1 MKIIF
6 HMRFIILFIIV
17 FLTSCTQNKVT
28 SNHGVLSLE
37 KKYNEIFIKKTNKN
51 DILDI
56 LGPPST
62 SSTFN
67 NNIWIY
73 VERKKTNQ
81 SIIKLGK
88 KKIEKNNVLVLEL
101 DERNIMVKKEL
112 YDLNKMNKL
121 DFSKNTTEKSYSKN
135 TFIYNLLT
143 SLREKINAP
152 RRKIL
157 KK

>member
-1 MKIIF
+1 
-6 HMRFIILFIIV
+6 MRFIILFIVV
-17 FLTSCTQNKVT
+17 FLASCTQNKVT

-37 KKYNEIFIKKTNKN
+37 KKYNEIFINKTNKN

-62 SSTFN
+62 ESTFN

-81 SIIKLGK
+81 TIIKLGK

-101 DERNIMVKKEL
+101 DERGILVKKEL

-157 KK
+157 EK

>member
-1 MKIIF
+1 
-6 HMRFIILFIIV
+6 MRFIILFIVV
-17 FLTSCTQNKVT
+17 FLASCTQNKVT

-62 SSTFN
+62 DSTFN

-81 SIIKLGK
+81 TIIKLGK

-101 DERNIMVKKEL
+101 DERGILKKKEL

-121 DFSKNTTEKSYSKN
+121 DFSKNTTEKTYSKN
-135 TFIYNLLT
+135 TFMYNFLT

-157 KK
+157 EK

>member
-1 MKIIF
+1 
-6 HMRFIILFIIV
+6 MRFIILFIIV
-17 FLTSCTQNKVT
+17 FLASCTQNKVT
-28 SNHGVLSLE
+28 INHGVLSLE

-51 DILDI
+51 DILNI

-62 SSTFN
+62 NSTFN

-73 VERKKTNQ
+73 VERKKINQ

-88 KKIEKNNVLVLEL
+88 KKIKKNNVLVLEL
-101 DERNIMVKKEL
+101 DERGVLVKKEL

-135 TFIYNLLT
+135 TFMYNLLT

-157 KK
+157 EK

>member
-1 MKIIF
+1 
-6 HMRFIILFIIV
+6 MRFIILFIIV
-17 FLTSCTQNKVT
+17 FLASCTQNKVT

-62 SSTFN
+62 DSTFN

-73 VERKKTNQ
+73 VERKKINQ

-101 DERNIMVKKEL
+101 DERGILVKKEL

-135 TFIYNLLT
+135 TFMYNLLT

-157 KK
+157 EK

>member
-1 MKIIF
+1 
-6 HMRFIILFIIV
+6 MRFIILFIIV

-51 DILDI
+51 DILNI

-62 SSTFN
+62 DSTFN

-81 SIIKLGK
+81 TIIKLGK

-101 DERNIMVKKEL
+101 DGRGILSKKKL
-112 YDLNKMNKL
+112 YNLDDMNDYKFVEKATQK
-121 DFSKNTTEKSYSKN
+121 DFSQNSFVYGVLS
-135 TFIYNLLT
+135 
-143 SLREKINAP
+143 SLRDKINAP
-152 RRKIL
+152 TRKR
-157 KK
+157 KEK

>member
-1 MKIIF
+1 
-6 HMRFIILFIIV
+6 MRYIILFIIV
-17 FLTSCTQNKVT
+17 FLASCTQNKVT

-62 SSTFN
+62 DSTFN

-88 KKIEKNNVLVLEL
+88 KKIKKNNVLVLEL
-101 DERNIMVKKEL
+101 DERGILVKKEL

>member
-1 MKIIF
+1 
-6 HMRFIILFIIV
+6 MRFIILFIIV
-17 FLTSCTQNKVT
+17 FIVSCTQNKVT

-62 SSTFN
+62 DSTFN

-101 DERNIMVKKEL
+101 DERDILVKKEL

-135 TFIYNLLT
+135 TFMYNLLT

-157 KK
+157 EK

>member
-1 MKIIF
+1 
-6 HMRFIILFIIV
+6 MRFIILFIVV
-17 FLTSCTQNKVT
+17 FLASCTQNKVT

-51 DILDI
+51 DILEI

-62 SSTFN
+62 DSTFN

-81 SIIKLGK
+81 TIIKLGK
-88 KKIEKNNVLVLEL
+88 KKIEKNNVLILEL
-101 DERNIMVKKEL
+101 DERGILVKKEL
-112 YDLNKMNKL
+112 YDINKMNKL

-135 TFIYNLLT
+135 TFMYNLLT

>member
-1 MKIIF
+1 
-6 HMRFIILFIIV
+6 MRFIILFIIV
-17 FLTSCTQNKVT
+17 FLASCTQNKVT
-28 SNHGVLSLE
+28 INHGVLSLE

-62 SSTFN
+62 DSTFN

-88 KKIEKNNVLVLEL
+88 KKIKKNNVLVLEL
-101 DERNIMVKKEL
+101 DERGILVKKEL

-121 DFSKNTTEKSYSKN
+121 DFSKNTTEKTYSKN
-135 TFIYNLLT
+135 TFMYNLLT

-157 KK
+157 EK

>member
-1 MKIIF
+1 
-6 HMRFIILFIIV
+6 MRFIILFIIV
-17 FLTSCTQNKVT
+17 FLASCTQNKVT

-62 SSTFN
+62 DSTFN

-88 KKIEKNNVLVLEL
+88 KKIKKNNVLVLEL
-101 DERNIMVKKEL
+101 DERGILVKKEL

>member
-1 MKIIF
+1 
-6 HMRFIILFIIV
+6 MRFIILFIIV
-17 FLTSCTQNKVT
+17 FLASCTQNKVT

-62 SSTFN
+62 DSTFN

-73 VERKKTNQ
+73 VERKKINQ

-101 DERNIMVKKEL
+101 DERGILVKKEL

>member
-1 MKIIF
+1 
-6 HMRFIILFIIV
+6 MRFIILFIVV
-17 FLTSCTQNKVT
+17 FLASCTQNKVT

-62 SSTFN
+62 DSTFN

-81 SIIKLGK
+81 TIIKLGK

-101 DERNIMVKKEL
+101 DERGILVKKEL

-121 DFSKNTTEKSYSKN
+121 DFSKNTTEKTYSKN
-135 TFIYNLLT
+135 TFMYNLLT

-157 KK
+157 EK

>member
-1 MKIIF
+1 
-6 HMRFIILFIIV
+6 MRFIILFIVV
-17 FLTSCTQNKVT
+17 FLASCTQNKVT
-28 SNHGVLSLE
+28 SNHGILSLE

-62 SSTFN
+62 DSTFN

-88 KKIEKNNVLVLEL
+88 KKIKKNNVLVLEL
-101 DERNIMVKKEL
+101 DERGILVKKEL
-112 YDLNKMNKL
+112 YDLNKMSEYFK
-121 DFSKNTTEKSYSKN
+121 FVM
-135 TFIYNLLT
+135 
-143 SLREKINAP
+143 
-152 RRKIL
+152 IL
-157 KK
+157 ILNMHTY

>member
-1 MKIIF
+1 
-6 HMRFIILFIIV
+6 MRFIILFIVV
-17 FLTSCTQNKVT
+17 FLASCTQNKVT

-51 DILDI
+51 DILEI

-62 SSTFN
+62 DSTFN

-81 SIIKLGK
+81 SIIKLGN

-101 DERNIMVKKEL
+101 DERGILVKKEL
-112 YDLNKMNKL
+112 YDINKMNKL

-135 TFIYNLLT
+135 TFMYNLLT

>member
-1 MKIIF
+1 
-6 HMRFIILFIIV
+6 MRFIILFIVV
-17 FLTSCTQNKVT
+17 FLASCTQNKVT

-37 KKYNEIFIKKTNKN
+37 KKYNEIFINKTNKN

-62 SSTFN
+62 ESTFN

-81 SIIKLGK
+81 TIIKLGK

-101 DERNIMVKKEL
+101 DERGVLLKKEL

-121 DFSKNTTEKSYSKN
+121 DFSKNTTEKTYSKN
-135 TFIYNLLT
+135 TFMYNLLT

-157 KK
+157 EK

>member
-1 MKIIF
+1 
-6 HMRFIILFIIV
+6 MRFIILFIVV
-17 FLTSCTQNKVT
+17 FLASCTQNKVT

-37 KKYNEIFIKKTNKN
+37 KKYNEIFINKTNKN

-62 SSTFN
+62 DSTFN

-88 KKIEKNNVLVLEL
+88 KKINKNNVLVLEL
-101 DERNIMVKKEL
+101 DERGILVKKEL

-157 KK
+157 EK

>member
-1 MKIIF
+1 
-6 HMRFIILFIIV
+6 MRFIILFIVV
-17 FLTSCTQNKVT
+17 FLASCTQNKVT

-37 KKYNEIFIKKTNKN
+37 KKYNEIFINKTNKN

-62 SSTFN
+62 ESTFN

-81 SIIKLGK
+81 TIIKLGK

-101 DERNIMVKKEL
+101 DERGILEKKEL

-121 DFSKNTTEKSYSKN
+121 DFSKNTTEKTYSKN
-135 TFIYNLLT
+135 TFMYNLLT

-157 KK
+157 EK

>member
-1 MKIIF
+1 
-6 HMRFIILFIIV
+6 MRYIILFIIV
-17 FLTSCTQNKVT
+17 FLASCTQNKVT
-28 SNHGVLSLE
+28 INHGVLSLE

-62 SSTFN
+62 DSTFN

-88 KKIEKNNVLVLEL
+88 KKIKKNNVLVLEL
-101 DERNIMVKKEL
+101 DERGILVKKEL

-121 DFSKNTTEKSYSKN
+121 DFSKNTTEKSYCKN

>member
-1 MKIIF
+1 
-6 HMRFIILFIIV
+6 MRFIILFIVV
-17 FLTSCTQNKVT
+17 FLASCTQNKVT

-62 SSTFN
+62 ESTFN

-81 SIIKLGK
+81 TIIKLGK

-101 DERNIMVKKEL
+101 DERGILVKKEL

-121 DFSKNTTEKSYSKN
+121 DFSKNTTEKTYSKN
-135 TFIYNLLT
+135 TFMYNLLT

-157 KK
+157 EK

>member
-1 MKIIF
+1 MKF
-6 HMRFIILFIIV
+6 FFIITFIFI
-17 FLTSCTQNKVT
+17 LSCSTNKVKN
-28 SNHGVLSLE
+28 NHGVLSL
-37 KKYNEIFIKKTNKN
+37 NNKFNKIVVENSNSN
-51 DILDI
+51 DILNL

-62 SSTFN
+62 KSSFDT
-67 NNIWIY
+67 NIWIY
-73 VERKKTNQ
+73 IERKKTNQ
-81 SIIKLGK
+81 SVFKLGK
-88 KKIEKNNVLVLEL
+88 QKIEKNNVLVLEL
-101 DERNIMVKKEL
+101 DERGILVKKEL

>member
-1 MKIIF
+1 
-6 HMRFIILFIIV
+6 MRFIILFIIV

-62 SSTFN
+62 DSTFN

-88 KKIEKNNVLVLEL
+88 KKIKKNNVLVLEL
-101 DERNIMVKKEL
+101 DERGILEKKEL

-121 DFSKNTTEKSYSKN
+121 DFSKNTTEKTYSKN
-135 TFIYNLLT
+135 TFMYNLLT

-157 KK
+157 EK

>member
-1 MKIIF
+1 
-6 HMRFIILFIIV
+6 MRFIILFIVV
-17 FLTSCTQNKVT
+17 FLASCTQNKVT

-51 DILDI
+51 DILGI

-62 SSTFN
+62 DSTFN

-81 SIIKLGK
+81 SIIKLGN

-101 DERNIMVKKEL
+101 DERGILVKKEL

-121 DFSKNTTEKSYSKN
+121 DFSKNTTEKTYSKN
-135 TFIYNLLT
+135 TFMYNLLT

-157 KK
+157 EK